1 MSLNALCNL
10 KDYMKASRNTP
21 RGLQSLGGKPSDAQ
35 ATNFNTMSK
44 HKTSK
49 LSDHDVIAMLKR
61 YNCPVPFHTVRTL
74 FLGSIASPSF
84 NISPIQVVQSL
95 WGGEFPVFETP
106 DEVNVLFD
114 VLLSGL
120 WNRLTGHQKSRDP
133 FRLVRFNTEPTRE
146 SVAHLAQ
153 VRRQELGGFLD
164 GLFGGNE
171 SIDLPE
177 KAHQSV
183 DVLFDLSD
191 MFGGAA
197 NLLDDPSKPAAVD
210 DLKGLLRNFQQMS
223 IIVETEINRVV
234 LDCERAR
241 KRPSNF
247 AAADNRTLH

>member
-1 MSLNALCNL
+1 MTGLGHKPPSLARTATMPMMLVCAT
-10 KDYMKASRNTP
+10 AS
-21 RGLQSLGGKPSDAQ
+21 

-84 NISPIQVVQSL
+84 QISPIQVVQSL